1 MFSAIAN
8 RQFRIKTPTAF
19 MTIEHDRT
27 HLTIAPIGAVISV
40 EDAEGEN
47 LINVVWNGKN
57 FMMFADDLHLRAERL
72 VRRPSPEVAERAA

>member
-40 EDAEGEN
+40 DDAEGEN
-47 LINVVWNGKN
+47 LINVVWNGKK
-57 FMMFADDLHLRAERL
+57 FMMFADDLHSRAERL
-72 VRRPSPEVAERAA
+72 VRRPLPEVSERAA